1 MLLQRICRHFLKMR
15 FLRWTES
22 SKAAGDAALLAALF
36 QLLQGQYPGQ
46 YDDNGA
52 YDGEEGVGAHG
63 GLVTAAQ
70 RQAQAPRREGENARV
85 LEREHHIGG
94 GNEPKGVLG
103 DHRDVDEDDAT
114 LKRRQRERDHKREV
128 TNARSRVMGIS
139 MRPASH
145 PSPAICSPAV
155 DLGLPA
161 ALWSIAASAR

>member
-1 MLLQRICRHFLKMR
+1 MEFFDSARPAHDRCFPRPEYPATSPCGDERMLLQRICRHFLKMR

-52 YDGEEGVGAHG
+52 YDGEEGVGAHS

-70 RQAQAPRREGENARV
+70 RQVQAPQREGENARV

-103 DHRDVDEDDAT
+103 DHRDVDEDDRHPCT
-114 LKRRQRERDHKREV
+114 RLLSLRR
-128 TNARSRVMGIS
+128 ASLRSVI
-139 MRPASH
+139 AIWL
-145 PSPAICSPAV
+145 SP
-155 DLGLPA
+155 LPA
-161 ALWSIAASAR
+161 